1 MCGSC
6 DYADI
11 GDVREMLCGELFRL
25 KYDVDFDSTFKAI
38 CKKLR
43 FDACSDPSLRKYATA
58 LGKYPYWMD
67 RMTGNDIVE
76 SQRPADEDED
86 LVETVDMPALFSS
99 ALSKLPT
106 KRSARRLP
114 RFQL

>member
-11 GDVREMLCGELFRL
+11 GDVSQMLFGELFRR
-25 KYDVDFDSTFKAI
+25 KYDVDFDSTFEHI

-43 FDACSDPSLRKYATA
+43 FDACSDPSLRKYAIA

-67 RMTGNDIVE
+67 RMTGGDIMD
-76 SQRPADEDED
+76 SRRPNDEDED
-86 LVETVDMPALFSS
+86 LVERVDAPALFS
-99 ALSKLPT
+99 ARL
-106 KRSARRLP
+106 KRRRQRLP

>member
-11 GDVREMLCGELFRL
+11 RDVKEMLFGALFRRN
-25 KYDVDFDSTFKAI
+25 YDVDFDSTFKNI

-43 FDACSDPSLRKYATA
+43 FDACSDPSLRKYAIA
-58 LGKYPYWMD
+58 LGQYPYWMD
-67 RMTGNDIVE
+67 RMTGHDIYD
-76 SQRPADEDED
+76 SRRPADEDED
-86 LVETVDMPALFSS
+86 LVETVDAPALFS
-99 ALSKLPT
+99 ALRTRRPQ
-106 KRSARRLP
+106 RLP